1 MAHTG
6 RASDLVAGEILDLS
20 EDDLRAAVAY
30 ETSVDERRVVT
41 LASGTSTWI
50 YVAAQPGW

>member
-6 RASDLVAGEILDLS
+6 RATDLVAGEILDLS
-20 EDDLRAAVAY
+20 EDDLRAADAY

-41 LASGTSTWI
+41 LASGTSAWI
-50 YVAAQPGW
+50 YVAAPPGW